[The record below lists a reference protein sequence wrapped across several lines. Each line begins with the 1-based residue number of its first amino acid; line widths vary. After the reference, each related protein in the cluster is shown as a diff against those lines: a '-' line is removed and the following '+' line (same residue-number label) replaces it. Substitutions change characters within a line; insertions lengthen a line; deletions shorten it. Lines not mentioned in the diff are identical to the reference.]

1 MKVYK
6 IAAYSSLAIL
16 LLTAILM
23 ASLPFR
29 FPNSNIAWRSIIIF
43 TVPAIVLATLLFIK
57 PVLTLRVFRI
67 FIVVAAVVSIT
78 AAPVGWMAL
87 IILCAF
93 LAALGALYIQGD
105 WQDRRKNHSTE

>member
-6 IAAYSSLAIL
+6 AVAYSSLAIL

-29 FPNSNIAWRSIIIF
+29 FPNSNIAWRPIIIF
-43 TVPAIVLATLLFIK
+43 SIPAISLAALLFIK
-57 PVLTLRVFRI
+57 PILTLKAFRI
-67 FIVVAAVVSIT
+67 FLAVAAVLSIT
-78 AAPVGWMAL
+78 AASIGWMAF
-87 IILCAF
+87 IVLCAF

-105 WQDRRKNHSTE
+105 WQDRRKNRSTE